1 MMQGNFNRLDIGAQY
16 VFDDQISF
24 GIIGSTSP
32 FNTAANSSFINSVN
46 AFVGVRWHG
55 FRYGYSY
62 DFNTTNLMNTGGIHE
77 FSISYDFNINI
88 RKLDRYKCVPFF

>member
-1 MMQGNFNRLDIGAQY
+1 MQY
-16 VFDDQISF
+16 VFDDQVLL
-24 GIIGSTSP
+24 GITGSSSALNKTE
-32 FNTAANSSFINSVN
+32 NSSLINSVTT
-46 AFVGVRWHG
+46 FLGVRWQG

-62 DFNTTNLMNTGGIHE
+62 DFSTTNLVNTGGIHE